1 MKLHYLVILS
11 VLCPA
16 LAFAQDQK
24 LPAPPGQDGFIY
36 FTADNASV
44 DPISKKV
51 NLKGN
56 VVITQETKDKKHR
69 VVTGEDITLDQA
81 KTQISSAGTMTVKT
95 ADATLTGQDMSV
107 NYTTKDF
114 TAHNIATQYPPLR
127 VINAKE
133 ISSKNGKE
141 VLRGATLTCCD
152 KPDPHY
158 TLSVG
163 KLSVSPEKRVFGTN
177 ALLRLDGFPVLY
189 VPVFW
194 RSLESKKPF
203 TTHVDFT
210 QSKKI
215 GFGVLTSTVFDPVLG
230 FRPKLNLDYYTKSGV
245 GIGTELMAVTTPTLQ
260 GTGEFYYIHDNA
272 SPVELG
278 KEETN
283 RWGVRGGYWWEM
295 ADSSDHL
302 NNEHGALYQLQTQFR
317 MVSDPY
323 FNDSFFRG
331 NPYIFMPDQQTN
343 FSVSRQ
349 TRRSTLR
356 VSYDQQD
363 IYDWNKMKFIA
374 QTRTL
379 PEIKYMLHPVNL
391 LGLSHRVEAG
401 LDNTSYMEESF
412 RRSGNARWTAE
423 KAVRLARGFT
433 FTPSVFYD
441 QTVTFADPQYESKD
455 SWVGRIG
462 TDLNVQTETLLG
474 TTDFGYRYTKRL
486 STNTVTTDQH
496 SLDRG
501 EERNKIYLSNYY
513 RPSFNTYVRFE
524 TGFNLANTTTNLQTG
539 VQRELG
545 WEHLKSRVEP
555 LLLEGGY
562 NSPNGNFRFFVQD
575 IYDLQEKNQAFITQL
590 DFIYKR
596 QIIGFG
602 LNNFANHEDIASQYR
617 TYSDRYTFTTSL
629 GIRPNN
635 PNWFIDG
642 GFDFQIQD
650 KSFTGFN
657 KMLRVSRTFH
667 DARLELTVRDRN
679 QNLSFAFRVNVLC
692 GGDPRKQRALPED
705 QYWYPWRSENDLRDM

>member
-177 ALLRLDGFPVLY
+177 AIMRLDGWPVLY

-194 RSLESKKPF
+194 RSLESQKPF

-391 LGLSHRVEAG
+391 LGLSHRVEAS

-412 RRSGNARWTAE
+412 RRSGNARWT
-423 KAVRLARGFT
+423 GFT

-692 GGDPRKQRALPED
+692 GGDPRKKRALPED

>member
-177 ALLRLDGFPVLY
+177 AIMRLDGFPVLY

>member
-152 KPDPHY
+152 KPAPHY

-391 LGLSHRVEAG
+391 LGLSHRVEAS

>member
-24 LPAPPGQDGFIY
+24 LPVPPGQDGFIY

-44 DPISKKV
+44 DPVSKKV

-194 RSLESKKPF
+194 RSLESQKPF

-423 KAVRLARGFT
+423 KTVRLARGFT

>member
-705 QYWYPWRSENDLRDM
+705 QYWYPWRSENDVRDM

>member
-177 ALLRLDGFPVLY
+177 AVMRLDGFPVLY

-194 RSLESKKPF
+194 RSLESQKPF

-215 GFGVLTSTVFDPVLG
+215 GFGILTSTVFDPVLG

-679 QNLSFAFRVNVLC
+679 QNLSFTFRVNVLC

>member
-24 LPAPPGQDGFIY
+24 LPTPPGQDGFIY

-44 DPISKKV
+44 DPVSKKV

-177 ALLRLDGFPVLY
+177 AIMRLDGWPVLY

-194 RSLESKKPF
+194 RSLESQKPF

-401 LDNTSYMEESF
+401 VDNTSYMEESF

-602 LNNFANHEDIASQYR
+602 LNNFANHEDIASQYH

>member
-177 ALLRLDGFPVLY
+177 AVMRLDGWPVLY

-423 KAVRLARGFT
+423 KAVRLARGLT

>member
-177 ALLRLDGFPVLY
+177 AVMRLDGWPVLY

-215 GFGVLTSTVFDPVLG
+215 GFGILTSTVFDPVLG

-545 WEHLKSRVEP
+545 WEHLKARVEP

>member
-177 ALLRLDGFPVLY
+177 AVMRLDGWPVLY

>member
-24 LPAPPGQDGFIY
+24 LPVPPGQDGFIY

-44 DPISKKV
+44 DPVSKKV

-177 ALLRLDGFPVLY
+177 AVMRLDGFPVLY

>member
-44 DPISKKV
+44 DPVSKKV

-177 ALLRLDGFPVLY
+177 AIMRLDGWPVLY

-194 RSLESKKPF
+194 RSLESQKPF

-317 MVSDPY
+317 MVSDP
-323 FNDSFFRG
+323 FFRG

>member
-44 DPISKKV
+44 DPVSKKV

-177 ALLRLDGFPVLY
+177 AVMRLDGWPVLY

-391 LGLSHRVEAG
+391 LGLSHRIEAG

>member
-177 ALLRLDGFPVLY
+177 AVMRLDGFPVLY

-194 RSLESKKPF
+194 RSLESQKPF

-215 GFGVLTSTVFDPVLG
+215 GFGILTSTVFDPVLG

-474 TTDFGYRYTKRL
+474 MTDFGYRYTKRL

-679 QNLSFAFRVNVLC
+679 QNLSFTFRVNVLC

>member
-44 DPISKKV
+44 DPVSKKV

-177 ALLRLDGFPVLY
+177 AVMRLDGWPVLY

>member
-36 FTADNASV
+36 FTADNASM

-107 NYTTKDF
+107 NYATKDF

-462 TDLNVQTETLLG
+462 TDLNIQTETLLG

>member
-177 ALLRLDGFPVLY
+177 AIMRLDGWPVLY

>member
-16 LAFAQDQK
+16 LALAQDQK

-177 ALLRLDGFPVLY
+177 AVMRLDGFPVLY

-194 RSLESKKPF
+194 RSLESQKPF

-230 FRPKLNLDYYTKSGV
+230 FRPKLNLDYYTKSGL
-245 GIGTELMAVTTPTLQ
+245 GMGTELMAVTTPTLQ

-343 FSVSRQ
+343 VSASRQ

-391 LGLSHRVEAG
+391 LGFSHRVEAG
-401 LDNTSYMEESF
+401 FDNTSYMEESF

-423 KAVRLARGFT
+423 KAVRLARGLT

-486 STNTVTTDQH
+486 STNTVTTDH
-496 SLDRG
+496 KSLDRG
-501 EERNKIYLSNYY
+501 EERNKVYLSNYY
-513 RPSFNTYVRFE
+513 RPTLNTYVRFE

-562 NSPNGNFRFFVQD
+562 NSPSGNFRFFVQD

-602 LNNFANHEDIASQYR
+602 LNNFANHEDFSSQYR

-629 GIRPNN
+629 GIRPDN

-642 GFDFQIQD
+642 GIDFQIQNQ
-650 KSFTGFN
+650 SFVGFN

-679 QNLSFAFRVNVLC
+679 QNLSFAFRINILC
-692 GGDPRKQRALPED
+692 GGDPRKKRALQED
-705 QYWYPWRSENDLRDM
+705 QYWYPWRAENDLRDM

>member
-423 KAVRLARGFT
+423 KTVRLARGFT

-562 NSPNGNFRFFVQD
+562 NSPGGNFRFFVQD

>member
-177 ALLRLDGFPVLY
+177 AVMRLDGWPVLY

-194 RSLESKKPF
+194 RSLESQKPF

-423 KAVRLARGFT
+423 KAVRLTRGFT

>member
-44 DPISKKV
+44 DPVSKKV

-177 ALLRLDGFPVLY
+177 AVMRLDGWPVLY

-245 GIGTELMAVTTPTLQ
+245 GIGTELLAVTTPTLQ

>member
-44 DPISKKV
+44 DPVSKKV

-177 ALLRLDGFPVLY
+177 AIMRLDGWPVLY

-194 RSLESKKPF
+194 RSLESQKPF

-245 GIGTELMAVTTPTLQ
+245 GIGTELLAVTTPTLQ

-283 RWGVRGGYWWEM
+283 RWGVRGGYWLEM

-562 NSPNGNFRFFVQD
+562 NSPSGNFRFFVQD

>member
-127 VINAKE
+127 VINAEE

-152 KPDPHY
+152 NPDPHY

-177 ALLRLDGFPVLY
+177 AVMRLDGFPVLY

-194 RSLESKKPF
+194 RSLESQKPF

-283 RWGVRGGYWWEM
+283 RWGMRGGYWWEM

-391 LGLSHRVEAG
+391 LGLSHRIEAG
-401 LDNTSYMEESF
+401 FDNTSYMEESF

>member
-44 DPISKKV
+44 DPVSKKV

-177 ALLRLDGFPVLY
+177 AVMRLDGWPVLY

-194 RSLESKKPF
+194 RSLESQKPF

-245 GIGTELMAVTTPTLQ
+245 GIGTELLAVTTPTLQ

-423 KAVRLARGFT
+423 KAVRLTRGFT

-562 NSPNGNFRFFVQD
+562 NSPDGNFRFFVQD

>member
-177 ALLRLDGFPVLY
+177 AVMRLDGWPVLY

-215 GFGVLTSTVFDPVLG
+215 GFGILTSTVFDPVLG

>member
-44 DPISKKV
+44 DPVSKKV

-177 ALLRLDGFPVLY
+177 AVMRLDGWPVLY

-401 LDNTSYMEESF
+401 FDNTSYMEESF

>member
-24 LPAPPGQDGFIY
+24 LPTPPGQDGFIY

-44 DPISKKV
+44 DPVSKKV

-177 ALLRLDGFPVLY
+177 AIMRLDGWPVLY

-194 RSLESKKPF
+194 RSLESQKPF

-401 LDNTSYMEESF
+401 FDNTSYMEESF

>member
-81 KTQISSAGTMTVKT
+81 KTQIFSAGTMTVKT

-177 ALLRLDGFPVLY
+177 AVMRLDGWPVLY

-194 RSLESKKPF
+194 RSLESQKPF

-629 GIRPNN
+629 GIRPNK

>member
-81 KTQISSAGTMTVKT
+81 KTQISSAGAMTVKT

-177 ALLRLDGFPVLY
+177 AIMRLDGWPVLY

-194 RSLESKKPF
+194 RSLESQKPF

>member
-1 MKLHYLVILS
+1 M
-11 VLCPA
+11 
-16 LAFAQDQK
+16 
-24 LPAPPGQDGFIY
+24 
-36 FTADNASV
+36 
-44 DPISKKV
+44 
-51 NLKGN
+51 
-56 VVITQETKDKKHR
+56 
-69 VVTGEDITLDQA
+69 
-81 KTQISSAGTMTVKT
+81 
-95 ADATLTGQDMSV
+95 
-107 NYTTKDF
+107 
-114 TAHNIATQYPPLR
+114 
-127 VINAKE
+127 
-133 ISSKNGKE
+133 
-141 VLRGATLTCCD
+141 
-152 KPDPHY
+152 
-158 TLSVG
+158 
-163 KLSVSPEKRVFGTN
+163 
-177 ALLRLDGFPVLY
+177 
-189 VPVFW
+189 
-194 RSLESKKPF
+194 
-203 TTHVDFT
+203 
-210 QSKKI
+210 
-215 GFGVLTSTVFDPVLG
+215 
-230 FRPKLNLDYYTKSGV
+230 
-245 GIGTELMAVTTPTLQ
+245 
-260 GTGEFYYIHDNA
+260 
-272 SPVELG
+272 
-278 KEETN
+278 
-283 RWGVRGGYWWEM
+283 
-295 ADSSDHL
+295 
-302 NNEHGALYQLQTQFR
+302 
-317 MVSDPY
+317 
-323 FNDSFFRG
+323 
-331 NPYIFMPDQQTN
+331 
-343 FSVSRQ
+343 
-349 TRRSTLR
+349 
-356 VSYDQQD
+356 
-363 IYDWNKMKFIA
+363 
-374 QTRTL
+374 
-379 PEIKYMLHPVNL
+379 
-391 LGLSHRVEAG
+391 
-401 LDNTSYMEESF
+401 
-412 RRSGNARWTAE
+412 
-423 KAVRLARGFT
+423 
-433 FTPSVFYD
+433 
-441 QTVTFADPQYESKD
+441 
-455 SWVGRIG
+455 GRIG

-692 GGDPRKQRALPED
+692 GGDPRKKRALPED